1 MATKNWFGF
10 PGELPPPLALNQLVL
25 GKWVSQAVAVAADLD
40 VADRLASGPRTSAEL
55 AAEIGVNEDGLY
67 RLLRALA
74 NADVLVEEP
83 GRRFALTEIGQF
95 LRRDVPGSLH
105 GWARMAGHA
114 PWWRPWGEL
123 LHSVRTGEPAFPV
136 VFGEGPF
143 EYLAK
148 HPEEAAVFNESMTS
162 ISRLEA
168 EAVAAGYD
176 FSGIGTLADVGGGHG
191 FLLGTILR
199 AHANL
204 RGLLFDLPHVVAG
217 ASEVLRTLGVE
228 PRCRIAGGSFFDS
241 GPAGADAVILKH
253 VLHDWDDADAT
264 KILANCAGVLPSG
277 GRVLVAEMVVPPP
290 GEKHFA
296 KLLDLEMLVIT
307 DRGRERTE
315 EEYGALFRAAG
326 LRPSRLVPTLS
337 PVSIVEAVK
346 E

>member
-1 MATKNWFGF
+1 MSAKNWFGF

-25 GKWVSQAVAVAADLD
+25 GKWVSQAIAVAADLD
-40 VADRLASGPRTSAEL
+40 VADRLAAGPRTSAEL
-55 AAEIGVNEDGLY
+55 APELGVNEDALY

-83 GRRFALTEIGQF
+83 GRKFALTEMGQF
-95 LRRDVPGSLH
+95 LRRDVPGSVH

-123 LHSVRTGEPAFPV
+123 LHSVRTGEPSFPV

-148 HPEEAAVFNESMTS
+148 HPDEAAVFNESMTS
-162 ISRLEA
+162 ISGLEA

-176 FSGIGTLADVGGGHG
+176 FSGIRTVADVGGGHG

-199 AHANL
+199 AHPNL
-204 RGLLFDLPHVVAG
+204 GGILFDLPHVVAG
-217 ASEVLRTLGVE
+217 APEMLRSLGIE
-228 PRCRIAGGSFFDS
+228 DRCRIVGGSFFEDA
-241 GPAGADAVILKH
+241 PIGADAVIMKH
-253 VLHDWDDADAT
+253 IIHDWDDAASIA
-264 KILANCAGVLPSG
+264 ILSTCAKALPPG
-277 GRVLVAEMVVPPP
+277 GRVLVVEMVVPPP

-296 KLLDLEMLVIT
+296 KLLDLEMMVIT

-315 EEYGALFRAAG
+315 EEYGKLFRGAG
-326 LRPSRLVPTLS
+326 LRPTRVVPTLS
-337 PVSIVEAVK
+337 PVSIVEAIRD
-346 E
+346 